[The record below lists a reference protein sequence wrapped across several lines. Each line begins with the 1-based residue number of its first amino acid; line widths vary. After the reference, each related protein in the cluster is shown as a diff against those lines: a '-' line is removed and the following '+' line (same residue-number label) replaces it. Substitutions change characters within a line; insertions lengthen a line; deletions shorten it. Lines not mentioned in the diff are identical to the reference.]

1 METEETGLEYSPR
14 AQPQYN
20 ALEHIRKFKE
30 LIEASY
36 YSELLKN
43 VRKGDKLLAIAFPE
57 LSKFDPD
64 LATDLLDNPEEV
76 IKAAELAVQQ
86 FDLGVENGS
95 PLVIRVRFS
104 QLPPSQSFMIR
115 NIRSAHLNKMIVIEG
130 VVRQKS
136 DVRPQV
142 TASKFECP
150 ACGNV
155 INVLQLDTT
164 FREPSK
170 CGCGRKGKFLMLSN
184 ELVDAQGIVVE
195 ESPEVLEGGDQPKRI
210 NVLLKNDLVS
220 PLSERRTSPGSKVII
235 NGIVKEVPIIS
246 RTGAKLTRFDLH
258 IDANYVESSQESF
271 YEVELTDEDIAVIKD
286 IAEDPRGYEK
296 IIASMAPSIYG
307 YEKIKESLML
317 QMMGGVRKVRNDKV
331 VSRGDMHILLVGD
344 PGAGKSQLLK
354 RVATIAPKSR
364 YVSGKGASGAGLT
377 ASVVRDE
384 FLKGWALEAGALV
397 LASDGICCIDELD
410 KMGVEDRA
418 AMHEALEQQ
427 TVSVSKANVQAT
439 LIARATVLAAA
450 NPKFGRFDPF
460 DIIANQID
468 LPPTL
473 INRFDL
479 IFPIKDLP
487 DGVKDE
493 KLATHIL
500 GLHQNPDSKKP
511 EIPTDM
517 LKKYIA
523 YARQFVHPHLTP
535 EAIEEIKSFY
545 LKMRMSGSEGGGV
558 QTIPISPRQLEALV
572 RLAEASARMRLS
584 DVVLKRDAKKAIE
597 LLEYCLLQV
606 GLDKETG
613 KIDIDRIATGVGAS
627 QRNNI
632 LIVKEILNDLE
643 ARSGKTIS
651 IEDVV
656 QEARTRG
663 LDSEKVEEAIEKLRR
678 TGDIFEPRRG
688 FISKL

>member
-1 METEETGLEYSPR
+1 MIYFMSFMEKAAVTVMRKEKRKLMGGELVREGIITPQQLKFALT
-14 AQPQYN
+14 AQ
-20 ALEHIRKFKE
+20 RKFKGDE
-30 LIEASY
+30 KERLGEI
-36 YSELLKN
+36 LLKSGLIDE
-43 VRKGDKLLAIAFPE
+43 K
-57 LSKFDPD
+57 
-64 LATDLLDNPEEV
+64 T
-76 IKAAELAVQQ
+76 
-86 FDLGVENGS
+86 
-95 PLVIRVRFS
+95 
-104 QLPPSQSFMIR
+104 
-115 NIRSAHLNKMIVIEG
+115 
-130 VVRQKS
+130 
-136 DVRPQV
+136 
-142 TASKFECP
+142 
-150 ACGNV
+150 
-155 INVLQLDTT
+155 
-164 FREPSK
+164 
-170 CGCGRKGKFLMLSN
+170 
-184 ELVDAQGIVVE
+184 
-195 ESPEVLEGGDQPKRI
+195 
-210 NVLLKNDLVS
+210 
-220 PLSERRTSPGSKVII
+220 
-235 NGIVKEVPIIS
+235 
-246 RTGAKLTRFDLH
+246 LTRFL
-258 IDANYVESSQESF
+258 
-271 YEVELTDEDIAVIKD
+271 
-286 IAEDPRGYEK
+286 EK
-296 IIASMAPSIYG
+296 YLGIPYA
-307 YEKIKESLML
+307 K
-317 QMMGGVRKVRNDKV
+317 
-331 VSRGDMHILLVGD
+331 VSRAENIDRQAAKLIPERMARYIKVIATGIDKKTNKLI
-344 PGAGKSQLLK
+344 
-354 RVATIAPKSR
+354 VAMA
-364 YVSGKGASGAGLT
+364 
-377 ASVVRDE
+377 
-384 FLKGWALEAGALV
+384 
-397 LASDGICCIDELD
+397 
-410 KMGVEDRA
+410 
-418 AMHEALEQQ
+418 
-427 TVSVSKANVQAT
+427 
-439 LIARATVLAAA
+439 
-450 NPKFGRFDPF
+450 DPF